1 MTRITSLI
9 AAIMLTALSAAATVT
24 ITPSRMLKLMPVSL
38 HGKTFT
44 SVATLSA
51 IDIEYTQSPN
61 VKVELEIQ
69 DNLLPY
75 IKIEVSNS
83 RLTVN
88 YKEDLQ
94 IVNMK
99 RTPKLIVYAP
109 DVNTFIT
116 NSSGD
121 IEIRSDINSNTT
133 VKLTVNSAGDIK
145 AKNIS
150 CIECKLT
157 TNSAGDIKVGNINA
171 NSLSANAN
179 SAGDIEIGSVVTQNA
194 TRLNVNSAGD
204 IECANIIATNIE
216 AKSQSSGDIE
226 IKAANADNISAI
238 VSSAGDIKISRLN
251 ATIVK
256 ASGGSSGDITL
267 SGNCQDATLTAS
279 TASSIN
285 AGNLKALNVTAACRS
300 ISSSITCNALQR
312 CEISNVKGASFK
324 NVAKGTSTIIN

>member
-1 MTRITSLI
+1 MTRITSLL
-9 AAIMLTALSAAATVT
+9 AAIVLSALSAAATVT
-24 ITPSRMLKLMPVSL
+24 ITPSQMLTLKPVSL
-38 HGKTFT
+38 QGKTFT
-44 SVATLSA
+44 ALATNSA
-51 IDIEYTQSPN
+51 IDIEYNYSPN
-61 VKVELEIQ
+61 VKAELEIQ

-75 IKIEVSNS
+75 VKVEVSNS
-83 RLTVN
+83 RLTIGFR
-88 YKEDLQ
+88 EDLQ

-109 DVNTFIT
+109 DVYTFMT
-116 NSSGD
+116 NSVGD
-121 IEIRSDINSNTT
+121 IEIRSDITCSTT
-133 VKLTVNSAGDIK
+133 VRLVANSAGDIK

-150 CIECKLT
+150 CIECNLVS
-157 TNSAGDIKVGNINA
+157 NSAGDIKVGNINA

-179 SAGDIEIGSVVTQNA
+179 SAGDIEIQQVISQNA
-194 TRLNVNSAGD
+194 ARLNVNSAGD
-204 IECANIIATNIE
+204 IDCANIIATSIE

-279 TASSIN
+279 TASSIH
-285 AGNLKALNVTAACRS
+285 AGSLKAINVTAACRS

-312 CEISNVKGASFK
+312 CQISNVKGSSFK
-324 NVAKGTSTIIN
+324 NVAKGTPTIIR